1 MNAAENK
8 VAVTH
13 KWIVSVGLPC
23 SSDVLATSEHEF
35 ETKRKAQAYI
45 RRLRAAWEVV
55 YPDAKIL
62 LYEFSQVTETAE
74 DGTILW
80 ETATTAAEPCQG
92 CSAYPYHIT
101 EKNPKPVKKSS

>member
-23 SSDVLATSEHEF
+23 GSDVLATSEHEF
-35 ETKRKAQAYI
+35 ETKRKAQVYI

-80 ETATTAAEPCQG
+80 ETATTAAEPCRG
-92 CSAYPYHIT
+92 CSAYPYHI
-101 EKNPKPVKKSS
+101 PVKKSS